1 MLQLIA
7 IALGGAVGSVARF
20 LAANAAAEHFGTRF
34 PYGTLMV
41 NLIGSFLIG
50 LTYVLIVEKFK
61 LSAEIRGLVMIGFLG
76 AFTTFST
83 FSLELLDMLKSGA
96 LLGAGFYLLASV
108 IIGVTNVWLG
118 MQLGK
123 NLF

>member
-20 LAANAAAEHFGTRF
+20 LAANMVAVQVGTRF

-41 NLIGSFLIG
+41 NLVGSFLIG
-50 LTYVLIVEKFK
+50 LMYILIVEKFK
-61 LSAEIRGLVMIGFLG
+61 MSAEIRGLVMVGFLG

-96 LLGAGFYLLASV
+96 VTGAALYLLASV
-108 IIGVTNVWLG
+108 IIGVANVWLG

>member
-20 LAANAAAEHFGTRF
+20 LAANMVATQFGTRF

-41 NLIGSFLIG
+41 NLVGSFLIG
-50 LTYVLIVEKFK
+50 LMYILIVEKFK
-61 LSAEIRGLVMIGFLG
+61 MSAEIRGLVMVGFLG

-83 FSLELLDMLKSGA
+83 FSLEILDMLKSGA
-96 LLGAGFYLLASV
+96 LIGAALYLLVSV
-108 IIGVTNVWLG
+108 IVGVANVWLG

>member
-20 LAANAAAEHFGTRF
+20 LAANMVAIQFGTRF
-34 PYGTLMV
+34 PYGTLVV
-41 NLIGSFLIG
+41 NLVGSFLIG
-50 LTYVLIVEKFK
+50 LMYILIVEKFK
-61 LSAEIRGLVMIGFLG
+61 MSAEIRGLVMVGFLG

-83 FSLELLDMLKSGA
+83 FSLELLDMIKSGA
-96 LLGAGFYLLASV
+96 LTGAAIYLLLSV
-108 IIGVTNVWLG
+108 IIGVANVWLG

>member
-61 LSAEIRGLVMIGFLG
+61 LSAEIRGLVMVGFLG

-96 LLGAGFYLLASV
+96 LLGAGFYLLISV

>member
-1 MLQLIA
+1 LLQLIA

-20 LAANAAAEHFGTRF
+20 LAANMVAIQFGTRF
-34 PYGTLMV
+34 PYGTLVV
-41 NLIGSFLIG
+41 NLVGSFLIG
-50 LTYVLIVEKFK
+50 LMYILIVEKFK
-61 LSAEIRGLVMIGFLG
+61 MSAEIRGLVMVGFLG

-83 FSLELLDMLKSGA
+83 FSLELLDMIKSGA
-96 LLGAGFYLLASV
+96 LTGAAIYLLLSV
-108 IIGVTNVWLG
+108 IIGVANVWLG

>member
-7 IALGGAVGSVARF
+7 IALGGAMGSVARF
-20 LAANAAAEHFGTRF
+20 LTANMVATQLGTRF

-41 NLIGSFLIG
+41 NLVGSFLIG
-50 LTYVLIVEKFK
+50 LTYILIVEKFK
-61 LSAEIRGLVMIGFLG
+61 MSAEIRGLVMVGFLG

-96 LLGAGFYLLASV
+96 LVGAALYLFVSV
-108 IIGVTNVWLG
+108 IVGVANVWLG

>member
-96 LLGAGFYLLASV
+96 LLGAGFYLLVSV

>member
-20 LAANAAAEHFGTRF
+20 LAANMVATQIGTRF

-41 NLIGSFLIG
+41 NLVGSFLIG
-50 LTYVLIVEKFK
+50 LMYILIVEKFEM
-61 LSAEIRGLVMIGFLG
+61 SAEIRGLVMVGFLG

-83 FSLELLDMLKSGA
+83 FSLEILDLLKSGA
-96 LLGAGFYLLASV
+96 LIGAALYLLVSV
-108 IIGVTNVWLG
+108 IVGVANVWLG

>member
-1 MLQLIA
+1 L
-7 IALGGAVGSVARF
+7 V
-20 LAANAAAEHFGTRF
+20 
-34 PYGTLMV
+34 
-41 NLIGSFLIG
+41 GSFLIG
-50 LTYVLIVEKFK
+50 LMYILIVEKFK
-61 LSAEIRGLVMIGFLG
+61 MSAEIRGLVMVGFLG

-96 LLGAGFYLLASV
+96 VTGAALYLLASV

>member
-1 MLQLIA
+1 LLQLIA
-7 IALGGAVGSVARF
+7 IAIGGALGSVARF
-20 LAANAAAEHFGTRF
+20 LAANMIALHIGTRF

-41 NLIGSFLIG
+41 NLVGSFLIG
-50 LTYVLIVEKFK
+50 LTYILIVEKFK
-61 LSAEIRGLVMIGFLG
+61 LSAEVRGLVMVGFLG

-96 LLGAGFYLLASV
+96 LVGAGFYLALSV
-108 IIGVTNVWLG
+108 VVGVVNVWLG

>member
-20 LAANAAAEHFGTRF
+20 LAANAAAEQFGTRF

-41 NLIGSFLIG
+41 NLVGSFLIG
-50 LTYVLIVEKFK
+50 LMYVLIVEKFK
-61 LSAEIRGLVMIGFLG
+61 LSAEIRGLVMVGFLG

-96 LLGAGFYLLASV
+96 LLGAGFYISVSV
-108 IIGVTNVWLG
+108 IIGVINVWLG

>member
-50 LTYVLIVEKFK
+50 LMYVLIVEKFK
-61 LSAEIRGLVMIGFLG
+61 LSAEIRGLVMVGFLG

-96 LLGAGFYLLASV
+96 LLGAGFYLLVSV

>member
-7 IALGGAVGSVARF
+7 IALGGAMGSVARF
-20 LAANAAAEHFGTRF
+20 LAANMVATQLGARF

-41 NLIGSFLIG
+41 NLVGSFLIG
-50 LTYVLIVEKFK
+50 LTYILIVEKFK
-61 LSAEIRGLVMIGFLG
+61 MSAEIRGLVMVGFLG

-83 FSLELLDMLKSGA
+83 FSLELLDMLKSGV
-96 LLGAGFYLLASV
+96 LVGAAFYLLVSV
-108 IIGVTNVWLG
+108 IVGVANVWLG

>member
-20 LAANAAAEHFGTRF
+20 LAANAAAAHLGTRF

-61 LSAEIRGLVMIGFLG
+61 LSAEIRGLVMVGFLG

-96 LLGAGFYLLASV
+96 LLGAGFYLLGSV

>member
-1 MLQLIA
+1 
-7 IALGGAVGSVARF
+7 
-20 LAANAAAEHFGTRF
+20 
-34 PYGTLMV
+34 MV

-50 LTYVLIVEKFK
+50 LMYVLIVEKFK
-61 LSAEIRGLVMIGFLG
+61 LSAEIRGLVMVGFLG

-83 FSLELLDMLKSGA
+83 FSLELFDMLKSGA
-96 LLGAGFYLLASV
+96 LLGAGFYLSASV
-108 IIGVTNVWLG
+108 VIGVINVWLG

>member
-96 LLGAGFYLLASV
+96 LLGAGFYLLVSV
-108 IIGVTNVWLG
+108 IIGVINVWLG

>member
-7 IALGGAVGSVARF
+7 IALGGAMGSVARF
-20 LAANAAAEHFGTRF
+20 LVANMAATQFGARF

-41 NLIGSFLIG
+41 NLVGSFLIG
-50 LTYVLIVEKFK
+50 LMYILIVEKFK
-61 LSAEIRGLVMIGFLG
+61 MSAEIRGLVMVGFLG

-96 LLGAGFYLLASV
+96 LMGAALYLLISV
-108 IIGVTNVWLG
+108 IVGVANVWLG